1 MKPPRVVW
9 QPDGRGWRRV
19 RARVPASTRS
29 GHASERLPRPP
40 SFRFT
45 AGGVEDVPPA
55 RDAGAVEALGA
66 QLAREVAREVVDRF
80 GGWAAAAA
88 LALFVLSRRSRK
100 GTR

>member
-1 MKPPRVVW
+1 
-9 QPDGRGWRRV
+9 
-19 RARVPASTRS
+19 
-29 GHASERLPRPP
+29 
-40 SFRFT
+40 
-45 AGGVEDVPPA
+45 VEDVPPA